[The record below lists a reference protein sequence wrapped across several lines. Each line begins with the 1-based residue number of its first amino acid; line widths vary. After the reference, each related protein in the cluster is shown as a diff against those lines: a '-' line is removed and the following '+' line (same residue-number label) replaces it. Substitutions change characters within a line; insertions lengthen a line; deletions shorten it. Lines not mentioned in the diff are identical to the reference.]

1 MELKL
6 RAKLT
11 AYSKLDIT
19 SASSGLPDA
28 SELDAG
34 SVVGV
39 GEAGE
44 YELFPTVTYG
54 EIDSL
59 FDPQSQP
66 TSVTK
71 DEIDSLFDDQSVTK
85 QDIDS
90 LFMRGAHVN
99 KI

>member
-19 SASSGLPDA
+19 SSPSSGLPHA

-39 GEAGE
+39 SEAGQ
-44 YELFPTVTYG
+44 YELFPTVTCD

-90 LFMRGAHVN
+90 LFL
-99 KI
+99 